1 MCVSTPKVVQPKVEA
16 PVNTEDFNAS
26 DDALVSRES
35 EIQRRRKALSRLQ
48 TMQGNSIQG
57 NDGIT
62 GKQKLGA

>member
-16 PVNTEDFNAS
+16 PVNTEEFNAS
-26 DDALVSRES
+26 DDALVSREN

-48 TMQGNSIQG
+48 TMQGNTMQG
-57 NDGIT
+57 NDGIA

>member
-1 MCVSTPKVVQPKVEA
+1 MRI
-16 PVNTEDFNAS
+16 VNTEEFNAS
-26 DDALVSRES
+26 DDALISREN